1 MFLAAVNILGPIAA
15 VCIFVVQQAADAQ
28 LLGSC
33 AIPAGPVACA
43 RCLVAKYAIQPVTMF
58 GGYGTICKRLVHWLQ
73 TRYSIN
79 SNMHCRSHRWS
90 KSWTMPV
97 GRHSL
102 KHDDGCIMHIYTN
115 TLTRQ
120 LFVIAIIGSPWIV
133 AAFGDAAM
141 FASKHQT
148 IRTVIQFRLI
158 IYAFPISI
166 AIRDIADDAR
176 LCLAW
181 IFLCG
186 LLCVTTCKLNLT
198 KKNKKKRRKKKS
210 ILFHLQSEM
219 ETQSL
224 GANCPR
230 FPIVIH

>member
-102 KHDDGCIMHIYTN
+102 KHDDGCIMHIYQYTYSPIVCYRNNWIAMDSRSLRWRRDVCQQTPNHSDSHTIPVDYLCIPNIDRN
-115 TLTRQ
+115 TWHRRRRATLSCMDLLVWTS
-120 LFVIAIIGSPWIV
+120 V
-133 AAFGDAAM
+133 
-141 FASKHQT
+141 
-148 IRTVIQFRLI
+148 
-158 IYAFPISI
+158 
-166 AIRDIADDAR
+166 RD
-176 LCLAW
+176 
-181 IFLCG
+181 
-186 LLCVTTCKLNLT
+186 NLQVEFNK